1 MAKAE
6 IIQFSESW
14 RRGRRVDPFPGPVSP
29 QVIDM
34 NAWRYGRQRLLEERR
49 ALQSLLPKLEH
60 TP

>member
-6 IIQFSESW
+6 VIQFSESW
-14 RRGRRVDPFPGPVSP
+14 RRGRRVDDGRWHIP

-49 ALQSLLPKLEH
+49 EMQSLLPKPDEAS
-60 TP
+60 